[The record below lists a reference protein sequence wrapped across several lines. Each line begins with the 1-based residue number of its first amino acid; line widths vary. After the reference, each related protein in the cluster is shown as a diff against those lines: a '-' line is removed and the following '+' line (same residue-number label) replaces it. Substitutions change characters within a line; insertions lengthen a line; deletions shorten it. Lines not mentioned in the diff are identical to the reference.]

1 MTWKNRN
8 LQTME
13 LTKKSV
19 LRVQIFRINEQVLNI
34 GMPSDPTSN
43 ETYDAD
49 DLNQKYVFIK
59 KQTTYLSRNSQGN
72 QRE

>member
-34 GMPSDPTSN
+34 GMPLDPRSN
-43 ETYDAD
+43 ETYDVD